1 MESSPD
7 DVDTLTARLKRDSG
21 SDSDSSSTAEEERL
35 RRLFDSCDADG
46 DGLLDRHDFEY
57 MCRQLNMEDSSA
69 EIMAQIG
76 MVTDSRIS
84 FQDFIQSRS
93 QVLADS
99 DTGQYMDDTGIESD
113 HSGLVK
119 QPQANI
125 TSWPTM
131 SSDSF
136 GAHSGKPD
144 SVDYD
149 SGARDMSPEPPSLQ
163 ALMETHD
170 PTIAQHGDS
179 NTNGMLDLA
188 NRLHLAAITSLKGE
202 LIELNNRLQFVT
214 GERDSL
220 EKQLNKSQTDRLY
233 FQRDCDDRLEQT
245 TSRYEERIT
254 ELHSVIA
261 ELRKKIERHHI
272 NVIKEEEED
281 VEESD
286 AAVHSTKSNNG
297 GSTRENIAGESQAS
311 MVEAGNDLNSELS
324 RVVNELESAIDERK
338 RIASVVVDDQ
348 EDVDLEED
356 ANETGED
363 DSIEEKALEACKQM
377 EAFDFESTP
386 PPAPPPRDPR
396 PATFHPPPPPPPNE
410 FPEPAYLQEEI
421 NSLRAET
428 STMQEQI
435 GRQEAELNMYKAALD
450 SIREERDRFKRK
462 VKDIQCRQQTYDL
475 ASSPQHSRTATPTK
489 PQHLTPSGDRSTPAS
504 STNESFPVAKVAE
517 LKKLK
522 TCASERQI
530 LGAEI
535 SSAGLPN
542 TKVAEHLVQSLQEC
556 SNMQEILQTLYKC
569 GNEMSDNKLNEF
581 ELEFERLQ
589 SKIDNL
595 KSQNDLLLLTLEES
609 KSMTDRLTVLM
620 GKYESNHTA
629 LQLALGYS
637 DQTMEAYDV
646 LLGLV
651 ESELAVVL
659 CNCQAAG
666 LTGQAEGM
674 QRDASQMEA
683 MAQRVAQSRR
693 TAENMVKHLLLK
705 LDRSV
710 GIYSGVQASS
720 ANPWDEMSTSSASSS
735 KGSATV
741 DSDFNKNDEQR
752 IREYIQCLKNS
763 RATVKSTIM
772 EIESIHLEPQV
783 QENHRSVET
792 QRLDLENAV
801 LMQEL
806 MAMKEEKT
814 ELKSSN
820 YLLEKEK
827 RALELKLSSR
837 ESEEQAHIL
846 QIEHLKCE
854 LQEREARHPQD
865 EDNAGF
871 SLVDYMSSN
880 PDLGKELSEAAK
892 REKKLKARVQEL
904 VVTLEKLSRNSE
916 IRHQQSADF
925 VNDLKRANSALI
937 SAFDKSKKKYQS
949 KLKRMELQMQAL
961 TERYDTQIQLI
972 GKKLAMQEPDT
983 VMSQSRPAPNETS
996 L

>member
-1 MESSPD
+1 MDKSRRPPLLNNCGRSYSAPLH
-7 DVDTLTARLKRDSG
+7 LTNG
-21 SDSDSSSTAEEERL
+21 
-35 RRLFDSCDADG
+35 
-46 DGLLDRHDFEY
+46 
-57 MCRQLNMEDSSA
+57 
-69 EIMAQIG
+69 
-76 MVTDSRIS
+76 
-84 FQDFIQSRS
+84 QDFRRS
-93 QVLADS
+93 VS
-99 DTGQYMDDTGIESD
+99 MNDTIFKKAKEKD
-113 HSGLVK
+113 
-119 QPQANI
+119 PQGRPPIISCRRTWMNEFNQ
-125 TSWPTM
+125 M
-131 SSDSF
+131 NRGSSDPILIKGTCGCTQSE
-136 GAHSGKPD
+136 SR
-144 SVDYD
+144 Y
-149 SGARDMSPEPPSLQ
+149 
-163 ALMETHD
+163 
-170 PTIAQHGDS
+170 
-179 NTNGMLDLA
+179 
-188 NRLHLAAITSLKGE
+188 LHLAAITSLKGE
-202 LIELNNRLQFVT
+202 LIELNNRFQFLT

-233 FQRDCDDRLEQT
+233 FQRDCEDRLEQT

-272 NVIKEEEED
+272 NVIKEEEEY

-286 AAVHSTKSNNG
+286 AAVHSNKSNNG
-297 GSTRENIAGESQAS
+297 GSTRDNIAGESQAS
-311 MVEAGNDLNSELS
+311 IVEAGNDLNSELS
-324 RVVNELESAIDERK
+324 RVVTELESTIDERK

-356 ANETGED
+356 TNETGED

-450 SIREERDRFKRK
+450 SIREERDRFKKK

-629 LQLALGYS
+629 LQLAVGYS

-666 LTGQAEGM
+666 LTGQTDGT
-674 QRDASQMEA
+674 QRDASQMEV

-693 TAENMVKHLLLK
+693 TAESMVAHLLLK
-705 LDRSV
+705 LDRNV
-710 GIYSGVQASS
+710 GIYSGAHASNT
-720 ANPWDEMSTSSASSS
+720 NPWEEMSSESSS
-735 KGSATV
+735 KGSAAME
-741 DSDFNKNDEQR
+741 SDFDKNDEQR

-763 RATVKSTIM
+763 RGTVKSTIIEM
-772 EIESIHLEPQV
+772 ESIHLEPQI
-783 QENHRSVET
+783 QENQRSVET

-801 LMQEL
+801 LLQEL

-837 ESEEQAHIL
+837 DSEQQANFL

-854 LQEREARHPQD
+854 LQEREARLPKD

-949 KLKRMELQMQAL
+949 KLKRMELQMAAL
-961 TERYDTQIQLI
+961 TERYDAQIQMI
-972 GKKLAMQEPDT
+972 GKKLAMQESET